1 MSTHSRGTLID
12 PTKSEHD
19 DFDYGDR
26 PSKSQKKR
34 DSTAAQDLGAKV
46 AELSRDKIE
55 SLCLPEKLQDAL
67 IETARI
73 TAHEGKRRHLQ
84 LIGKL
89 MRGID
94 TEPIRAA
101 LEKFAGTSKQEIADM
116 HLAERWRERLLKDT
130 EAFALFANDYREV
143 DLQQLRTMIRNAQK
157 EQAQNKPP
165 RDFRKIYQVVRDAID
180 ARRAASTNGS
190 IDTIAGGETAGP
202 GAAMQVTAATPAT
215 PAVPAAPSV
224 TPSADAPPRSPAAKK
239 YKKAST

>member
-1 MSTHSRGTLID
+1 MSTTSRGTLID
-12 PTKSEHD
+12 PTKTGHE

-34 DSTAAQDLGAKV
+34 DSTAAQDLGAQL
-46 AELSRDKIE
+46 ADLSRDKIE
-55 SLCLPEKLQDAL
+55 SLGLPEKLQDAL

-94 TEPIRAA
+94 PEPIRAA

-116 HLAERWRERLLKDT
+116 HLAERWRERLLKDAD
-130 EAFALFANDYREV
+130 AFALFANDFRQT

-165 RDFRKIYQVVRDAID
+165 RDFRKIYQFVRDAMD
-180 ARRAASTNGS
+180 ARRASGT
-190 IDTIAGGETAGP
+190 GE
-202 GAAMQVTAATPAT
+202 AAQTVVSEPAD
-215 PAVPAAPSV
+215 ASV
-224 TPSADAPPRSPAAKK
+224 TPDVGLTVDLTPPGAVAKK
-239 YKKAST
+239 SKAHSK

>member
-1 MSTHSRGTLID
+1 MTNTHSRGTLID

-34 DSTAAQDLGAKV
+34 DSTAAQELGERV
-46 AELSRDKIE
+46 AALPREKIE
-55 SLCLPEKLQDAL
+55 SLGLPEKLQDAL

-94 TEPIRAA
+94 PEPIHAA

-116 HLAERWRERLLKDT
+116 HLAERWRERMLKDAD
-130 EAFALFANDYREV
+130 AFALFANDYRDA

-165 RDFRKIYQVVRDAID
+165 RDFRKIYQFVRHAID
-180 ARRAASTNGS
+180 ARRMASTND
-190 IDTIAGGETAGP
+190 IDAI
-202 GAAMQVTAATPAT
+202 PAE
-215 PAVPAAPSV
+215 AVAD
-224 TPSADAPPRSPAAKK
+224 SAENNAQ
-239 YKKAST
+239 

>member
-1 MSTHSRGTLID
+1 MRLHPLPSKLAGLLHTTGNTVTNTHSRGTLID

-34 DSTAAQDLGAKV
+34 DSTAAQDLGEKV
-46 AELSRDKIE
+46 AALSRDKIE
-55 SLCLPEKLQDAL
+55 SLGLPEKLQDAL

-116 HLAERWRERLLKDT
+116 HLAERWRERFLKDT
-130 EAFALFANDYREV
+130 DAFALFANDYRNT

-157 EQAQNKPP
+157 EQALNKPP
-165 RDFRKIYQVVRDAID
+165 RDFRKIYQFVRDAID
-180 ARRAASTNGS
+180 ARRASGSGGAASVNDLTNG
-190 IDTIAGGETAGP
+190 TG
-202 GAAMQVTAATPAT
+202 VLPAE
-215 PAVPAAPSV
+215 APEEMME
-224 TPSADAPPRSPAAKK
+224 DKAP
-239 YKKAST
+239 

>member
-1 MSTHSRGTLID
+1 MTNTHSRGTLID

-34 DSTAAQDLGAKV
+34 DSTAAQDLGATV

-55 SLCLPEKLQDAL
+55 SLGLPEKLQDAL

-94 TEPIRAA
+94 PAPIRAA

-116 HLAERWRERLLKDT
+116 HLAERWRERLLKDAD
-130 EAFALFANDYREV
+130 AFARFANDYRDA

-165 RDFRKIYQVVRDAID
+165 RDFRKIYQFVRDAVD
-180 ARRAASTNGS
+180 SRRASGS
-190 IDTIAGGETAGP
+190 G
-202 GAAMQVTAATPAT
+202 GAASVNDLTNASDVVMRQAAED
-215 PAVPAAPSV
+215 VIEDKAP
-224 TPSADAPPRSPAAKK
+224 
-239 YKKAST
+239 

>member
-55 SLCLPEKLQDAL
+55 SLGLPEKLQDAL

-101 LEKFAGTSKQEIADM
+101 LEKFAGTSKQEVADM

-130 EAFALFANDYREV
+130 EAFALFANDYRDV

-180 ARRAASTNGS
+180 ARRASGS
-190 IDTIAGGETAGP
+190 
-202 GAAMQVTAATPAT
+202 GAAASVNNLTKDFGDIPEDDGAAEPYASEPADT
-215 PAVPAAPSV
+215 SATLAPDAAPHGAV
-224 TPSADAPPRSPAAKK
+224 AKK
-239 YKKAST
+239 RKEPSV

>member
-55 SLCLPEKLQDAL
+55 SLGLPEKLQDAL

-73 TAHEGKRRHLQ
+73 TAHEGRRRHLQ

-101 LEKFAGTSKQEIADM
+101 LEKFAGTSKQEVADM

-130 EAFALFANDYREV
+130 EAFALFANDYRDA

-165 RDFRKIYQVVRDAID
+165 RDFRKIYQFVRDAID
-180 ARRAASTNGS
+180 ARRAASTNASGNTTEY
-190 IDTIAGGETAGP
+190 DE
-202 GAAMQVTAATPAT
+202 AAEPEA
-215 PAVPAAPSV
+215 AVPADTGATPVVDAAPQGTV
-224 TPSADAPPRSPAAKK
+224 GKIEKKRKEPAA
-239 YKKAST
+239 

>member
-55 SLCLPEKLQDAL
+55 SLGLPEKLQDAL

-101 LEKFAGTSKQEIADM
+101 LEKFAGTSKQEVADM

-130 EAFALFANDYREV
+130 EAFALFANDYRDT

-157 EQAQNKPP
+157 EEAQSKPP

-180 ARRAASTNGS
+180 VRRAASTMGVS
-190 IDTIAGGETAGP
+190 DTAENDDAAGP
-202 GAAMQVTAATPAT
+202 GESESADTSAAPPADALPHGT
-215 PAVPAAPSV
+215 VAKKRKEPAA
-224 TPSADAPPRSPAAKK
+224 
-239 YKKAST
+239 

>member
-55 SLCLPEKLQDAL
+55 SLGLPEKLQDAL

-94 TEPIRAA
+94 TELIRAA
-101 LEKFAGTSKQEIADM
+101 LEKFAGTSKQEVADM
-116 HLAERWRERLLKDT
+116 HLAERWRERLLNDID
-130 EAFALFANDYREV
+130 AFALFANDHRDA

-157 EQAQNKPP
+157 EQAQSKPP
-165 RDFRKIYQVVRDAID
+165 RDFRKIYQFVRDAID
-180 ARRAASTNGS
+180 ARRAIGSGDAASVNDPTKGFSDTGENG
-190 IDTIAGGETAGP
+190 DAAAP
-202 GAAMQVTAATPAT
+202 GAAQPANTSATPTAD
-215 PAVPAAPSV
+215 AAPQGAV
-224 TPSADAPPRSPAAKK
+224 AKKRKEPSA
-239 YKKAST
+239 

>member
-1 MSTHSRGTLID
+1 MTNTHARGTLID

-55 SLCLPEKLQDAL
+55 SLDLPEKLQDAL

-94 TEPIRAA
+94 LLPIRAA

-130 EAFALFANDYREV
+130 EAFALFANDYRQT
-143 DLQQLRTMIRNAQK
+143 DLQQLRTMIRNTQK

-180 ARRAASTNGS
+180 ARRAAPTDGFVDNSGS
-190 IDTIAGGETAGP
+190 DEAAETDAP
-202 GAAMQVTAATPAT
+202 VPATAAAL
-215 PAVPAAPSV
+215 AVPVAPSV
-224 TPSADAPPRSPAAKK
+224 TPSADGTPHGPAAKK
-239 YKKAST
+239 RKKPSA

>member
-1 MSTHSRGTLID
+1 MSTTSRGTLID
-12 PTKSEHD
+12 PTKTGHEE
-19 DFDYGDR
+19 FDYGDR

-34 DSTAAQDLGAKV
+34 DSTAAQDLGAQL
-46 AELSRDKIE
+46 ADLSRDKIE
-55 SLCLPEKLQDAL
+55 SLGLPEKLQDAL

-94 TEPIRAA
+94 LDPIRAA
-101 LEKFAGTSKQEIADM
+101 LAKFSGSSKQEVADM

-130 EAFALFANDYREV
+130 DAFALFANDYRDA

-165 RDFRKIYQVVRDAID
+165 RDFRKIYQFVRDAMTV
-180 ARRAASTNGS
+180 RRTAPTNDSGAMAPEAPDQDGTGSAASGQDS
-190 IDTIAGGETAGP
+190 
-202 GAAMQVTAATPAT
+202 
-215 PAVPAAPSV
+215 
-224 TPSADAPPRSPAAKK
+224 
-239 YKKAST
+239 KA

>member
-1 MSTHSRGTLID
+1 MTNTHSRGTLID

-34 DSTAAQDLGAKV
+34 DSTAAQELGERV
-46 AELSRDKIE
+46 AALPREKIE
-55 SLCLPEKLQDAL
+55 SLGLPEKLQDAL

-94 TEPIRAA
+94 PEPIHAA

-116 HLAERWRERLLKDT
+116 HLAERWRERMLKDAD
-130 EAFALFANDYREV
+130 AFALFANDYRDA

-165 RDFRKIYQVVRDAID
+165 RDFRKIYQFVRNAID
-180 ARRAASTNGS
+180 ARRMASTND
-190 IDTIAGGETAGP
+190 IDAI
-202 GAAMQVTAATPAT
+202 PAE
-215 PAVPAAPSV
+215 AVAD
-224 TPSADAPPRSPAAKK
+224 SAENNAQ
-239 YKKAST
+239 